1 MTMIL
6 GALSPNAWQWLL
18 IIYVLSAIGYSGG
31 NLFYDSFLTDVADY
45 RQIGALSA
53 TGYGMGYL
61 GGVMAFLI
69 FLTVELGHGFG

>member
-45 RQIGALSA
+45 CQIGALSA

-61 GGVMAFLI
+61 GGVMAFFDL
-69 FLTVELGHGFG
+69 FDS